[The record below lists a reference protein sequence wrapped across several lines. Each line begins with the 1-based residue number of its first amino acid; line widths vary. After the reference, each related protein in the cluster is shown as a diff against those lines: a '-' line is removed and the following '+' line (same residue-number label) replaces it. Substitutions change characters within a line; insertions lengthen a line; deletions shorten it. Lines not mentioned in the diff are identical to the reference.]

1 MTAPNEPFH
10 RSHVSSK
17 QSELKRHYIVQRGNW
32 ESFQFKNF
40 VFTWNKHRQ
49 KDDHVSQAHK
59 VVRMSCGNVSISCK
73 FSTLNL
79 IVTLFS
85 PSVPSEVI
93 LSLCQSQLNSN
104 LMLIHVIIW
113 LRQLIHHIGYS
124 GLNFFELLS
133 KSQSSQMKLFIL
145 SQREEEFETCSE
157 YCMPAVVKLKKK
169 KKNGWKKWVSSV
181 CWWLCQQQMIWY
193 SLIAW
198 K

>member
-1 MTAPNEPFH
+1 MFVCLKLQFSRANELDTSHSSGQKARHQSLSGAHCYRDNNINNLERMTAPNEPFH

-49 KDDHVSQAHK
+49 KDDHVSQAHT

-79 IVTLFS
+79 IVALFS

-133 KSQSSQMKLFIL
+133 KSHSLHKWS
-145 SQREEEFETCSE
+145 CSF
-157 YCMPAVVKLKKK
+157 
-169 KKNGWKKWVSSV
+169 
-181 CWWLCQQQMIWY
+181 
-193 SLIAW
+193 
-198 K
+198 